1 MINIFDDIF
10 SRAAQEAGIEQH
22 PNWAGA
28 VWGSCQTEGCPNHRV
43 VGEYVRG
50 FCKKCST
57 RNRKD
62 RNLPVISRV
71 TRNKVEV
78 DAPNPR
84 IEWKKFRW
92 VKDMSYTMTPT
103 QKRDFYDRPPGH
115 MG

>member
-1 MINIFDDIF
+1 MLNIFDDAF

-28 VWGSCQTEGCPNHRV
+28 VWGSCQTEGCANYHV
-43 VGEYVRG
+43 IGEYVRG

-62 RNLPVISRV
+62 RSLPVLSRE
-71 TRNKVEV
+71 TRNRVHINV
-78 DAPNPR
+78 PNPR
-84 IEWKKFRW
+84 IEWRRLRW
-92 VKDMSYTMTPT
+92 VKDMSHTLSPAAR
-103 QKRDFYDRPPGH
+103 KDFYDVPPGH

>member
-1 MINIFDDIF
+1 MSVIEDAFT
-10 SRAAQEAGIEQH
+10 RAAQEAGIEQH

-28 VWGSCQTEGCPNHRV
+28 VWGFCQTEGCPNHHV

-57 RNRKD
+57 RNKKD

-71 TRNKVEV
+71 MRNKVEV

-84 IEWKKFRW
+84 IEWQRLRW
-92 VKDMSYTMTPT
+92 VKDMSHVMTPK
-103 QKRDFYDRPPGH
+103 QKKSFYDAPPGYV
-115 MG
+115 G